1 MSIDKG
7 MSTMIAS
14 LPPMTCFDTM
24 AWRCHVKQKQEAC
37 WNDLAQNWTGVL
49 VTGQRLSI
57 CPPKAAAGNW
67 TADVTMQ
74 PRENIGATMSAWTL
88 KSQGEE

>member
-1 MSIDKG
+1 MSNSWESTANTGLAPYQAFLHHSLQDMSIDKG
-7 MSTMIAS
+7 MSMMIAS

-49 VTGQRLSI
+49 WRAGDWTEALNLS
-57 CPPKAAAGNW
+57 
-67 TADVTMQ
+67 T
-74 PRENIGATMSAWTL
+74 
-88 KSQGEE
+88 